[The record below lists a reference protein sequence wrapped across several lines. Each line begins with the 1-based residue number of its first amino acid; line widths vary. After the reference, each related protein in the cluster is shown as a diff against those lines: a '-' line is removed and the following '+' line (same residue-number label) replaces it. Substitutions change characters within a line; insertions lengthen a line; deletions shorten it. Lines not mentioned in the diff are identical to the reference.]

1 MCAHLTPPPP
11 IYKPLPTSGGTGG
24 ARTTTRTPKLSRYVP
39 LSFTAWI
46 RSLALWAGHLTRIGT
61 VEKSCDLRLVLDYSG
76 LSCQPAPTR
85 GVGLVVH
92 SSLLGRLAA
101 DLEVIGLM
109 EKGTAGRADQR

>member
-1 MCAHLTPPPP
+1 MCAPNPGTLHT
-11 IYKPLPTSGGTGG
+11 KPLPTSRGYGGCQDDHQNSE
-24 ARTTTRTPKLSRYVP
+24 AARYVP